1 MGLSPGRI
9 TVNTTAVELTTTQAD
24 TSINESMSIA
34 IKVLT
39 GTVSIGKA
47 DVTVATGYPLDTG
60 EALALDLGK
69 DERVYAISA
78 TAGATVA
85 VLRTGV

>member
-9 TVNTTAVELTTTQAD
+9 TVGTSAVELTVAQTD
-24 TSINESMSIA
+24 TSINETSSIA

-39 GTVSIGKA
+39 GSVSVGKA
-47 DVTVATGYPLDTG
+47 DVTVATGYPLETG

-69 DERVYAISA
+69 DERVYAVSA
-78 TAGATVA
+78 ASATVA
-85 VLRTGV
+85 VLRSGI